1 MSSTTFH
8 SNRRFNIAD
17 SDVVQVTDHALQR
30 FWLRI
35 DPIPSRD
42 EVEARIKAELKRGFF
57 LRQFRLDEKGTPVL
71 YCKCSGM
78 KVVIA
83 PQANCWSVITLMEGK
98 GNGSRT
104 TRGYQAG
111 F

>member
-1 MSSTTFH
+1 M
-8 SNRRFNIAD
+8 
-17 SDVVQVTDHALQR
+17 VQVTDHALRR

-35 DPIPSRD
+35 DPIPSRE

-57 LRQFRLDEKGTPVL
+57 LKKYRLDEKGTPVL
-71 YCKCSGM
+71 CCKCSGM

-98 GNGSRT
+98 ANGSGKAR
-104 TRGYQAG
+104 RYQAG

>member
-1 MSSTTFH
+1 M
-8 SNRRFNIAD
+8 
-17 SDVVQVTDHALQR
+17 VQVTDHALRR

-35 DPIPSRD
+35 DPIPSRE
-42 EVEARIKAELKRGFF
+42 EVEKRIRAELRRGFF
-57 LRQFRLDEKGTPVL
+57 LKKYRLDEKGAPVL
-71 YCKCSGM
+71 CCKCSGM

-98 GNGSRT
+98 GNGSHKAR
-104 TRGYQAG
+104 RYQAG

>member
-1 MSSTTFH
+1 M
-8 SNRRFNIAD
+8 
-17 SDVVQVTDHALQR
+17 VQVTDHALRR

-35 DPIPSRD
+35 DPIPSRE
-42 EVEARIKAELKRGFF
+42 EVEQRIKAELKRGFF
-57 LRQFRLDEKGTPVL
+57 LKKFRLDEKGTPVL
-71 YCKCSGM
+71 CCKCSGM

-98 GNGSRT
+98 GNGSDKAR
-104 TRGYQAG
+104 RYQAG

>member
-1 MSSTTFH
+1 MV
-8 SNRRFNIAD
+8 R
-17 SDVVQVTDHALQR
+17 VTDHALQR

-42 EVEARIKAELKRGFF
+42 EVEARIQAELKRGFF
-57 LRQFRLDEKGTPVL
+57 LKKLRLDENGTPVL
-71 YCKCSGM
+71 CCKCSGM

-83 PQANCWSVITLMEGK
+83 PQANCWLVITLMEGN
-98 GNGSRT
+98 GNGSNKAR
-104 TRGYQAG
+104 RYQAG